1 MGLATYDDLKAAVAD
16 WLDREDLA
24 GRTGDFITLAEA
36 RLNRLMGFSG
46 LTARVTLEAGPGEV
60 ELAAPADLR
69 DVLALVRTA
78 DGTAQGFRFEPGRL
92 VLNPPPA
99 AAVSLE
105 LTYRARP
112 QLSEARPVNVVLA
125 EHPDLYL
132 FGALAEAVAIAPPIR
147 PAPLTQDEL
156 LNLFSAESTGKD
168 FVLTPATDADMRGKD
183 AVVRA
188 SLEVVYDNA

>member
-46 LTARVTLEAGPGEV
+46 LTARVTLEAGPGEA

-92 VLNPPPA
+92 VLDPPPA

-112 QLSEARPVNVVLA
+112 RLSEARPVNAVLA
-125 EHPDLYL
+125 EHPRRVGTAHDGLDQVDDLVARIDVDAGVLVRERLLGGHGPRHYSGSGGFL
-132 FGALAEAVAIAPPIR
+132 RGRAGPVVAI
-147 PAPLTQDEL
+147 LHL
-156 LNLFSAESTGKD
+156 LCPS
-168 FVLTPATDADMRGKD
+168 
-183 AVVRA
+183 
-188 SLEVVYDNA
+188 

>member
-46 LTARVTLEAGPGEV
+46 LTARVALEAGPGQA

-78 DGTAQGFRFEPGRL
+78 DGTGQGFRVEPGRL
-92 VLNPPPA
+92 VLDPPPA
-99 AAVSLE
+99 AAVALE

-112 QLSEARPVNVVLA
+112 RLSEALPVNAVLA

-132 FGALAEAVAIAPPIR
+132 FGALAEAAPFLRDGEMLAVFAARFDAALTEARMREARIAG
-147 PAPLTQDEL
+147 PAPLRVDP
-156 LNLFSAESTGKD
+156 AVA
-168 FVLTPATDADMRGKD
+168 VLPGW
-183 AVVRA
+183 RA
-188 SLEVVYDNA
+188 

>member
-46 LTARVTLEAGPGEV
+46 LTARVTLEAGPGEA
-60 ELAAPADLR
+60 ELVAPADLR

-99 AAVSLE
+99 AAVSLA

-112 QLSEARPVNVVLA
+112 RLSEAAPANPVLA

-132 FGALAEAVAIAPPIR
+132 FGALAEAAPFLRDGEMLAVFAARFDAALTEARMREARIAG
-147 PAPLTQDEL
+147 ASPLRVDP
-156 LNLFSAESTGKD
+156 S
-168 FVLTPATDADMRGKD
+168 LTAM
-183 AVVRA
+183 
-188 SLEVVYDNA
+188 LEPRR

>member
-36 RLNRLMGFSG
+36 RLNRLMGFSA
-46 LTARVTLEAGPGEV
+46 LTARVELEAGAGQA

-69 DVLALVRTA
+69 DALSLVRA
-78 DGTAQGFRFEPGRL
+78 GDGDGAAQGFRAEAGRL
-92 VLNPPPA
+92 VLTPPPEA
-99 AAVSLE
+99 PVRLV

-112 QLSEARPVNVVLA
+112 RLSEAAPANPVLA

-132 FGALAEAVAIAPPIR
+132 FGALAEAAPFLRDGEMLAVFAARFDAALTEARMREARIAG
-147 PAPLTQDEL
+147 ASPLRVDP
-156 LNLFSAESTGKD
+156 S
-168 FVLTPATDADMRGKD
+168 LTAM
-183 AVVRA
+183 
-188 SLEVVYDNA
+188 LEPRR